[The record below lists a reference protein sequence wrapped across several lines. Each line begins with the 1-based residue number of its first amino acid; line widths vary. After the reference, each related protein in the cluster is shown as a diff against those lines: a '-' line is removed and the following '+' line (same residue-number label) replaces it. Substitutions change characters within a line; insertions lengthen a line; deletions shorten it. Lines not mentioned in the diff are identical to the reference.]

1 MISPEEALGILREE
15 GCGDNVIAHCMEV
28 SRAAAE
34 IAGWLTGEG
43 KKVDI
48 ELVRIGGLLHDLGR
62 CHVHDITHACEGARM
77 AEKLGLDKKLV
88 AIIRNHIGAGITKEE
103 AVSLGLP
110 EEDFLP
116 RTLEEK
122 IVAHADNLIKG
133 TERISIEKRAAKMR
147 KKGASPAS
155 VQRVLDLAEELGI
168 REL

>member
-1 MISPEEALGILREE
+1 
-15 GCGDNVIAHCMEV
+15 
-28 SRAAAE
+28 
-34 IAGWLTGEG
+34 
-43 KKVDI
+43 
-48 ELVRIGGLLHDLGR
+48 
-62 CHVHDITHACEGARM
+62 
-77 AEKLGLDKKLV
+77 V